1 MNQVENSERPKV
13 VVIER
18 AHEADSL
25 FFWRTG
31 TYSPRYQSPS
41 SDWQRNAK
49 ETVNLILRN
58 ENSVQMASHTSPH
71 L

>member
-25 FFWRTG
+25 FFLE
-31 TYSPRYQSPS
+31 
-41 SDWQRNAK
+41 DRN
-49 ETVNLILRN
+49 I
-58 ENSVQMASHTSPH
+58 QP
-71 L
+71 